1 MFLCSLFF
9 SAHNGFGYHRAHLER
24 TRIENIFREHFSRT
38 YLFCANP
45 LCWSVRNRASR
56 FNRWGVSK
64 ELTCSTWTEF
74 RIGLSSKNHCGLF
87 RSLGLF
93 QSYRTTQTVLTVS
106 VQTIINRMRHL
117 SKQSASS
124 SERKTVGFLL
134 GLSLDLSRSL
144 STSLQ
149 ICSNNSLTVGF
160 FAAADLV
167 DNSCLSRPAHP
178 EEVFI
183 EHCSTHCSEKDT
195 HCVLHSPLY
204 HTAMFII

>member
-1 MFLCSLFF
+1 MASLD
-9 SAHNGFGYHRAHLER
+9 L
-24 TRIENIFREHFSRT
+24 
-38 YLFCANP
+38 
-45 LCWSVRNRASR
+45 WV
-56 FNRWGVSK
+56 
-64 ELTCSTWTEF
+64 
-74 RIGLSSKNHCGLF
+74 SSKAIGP
-87 RSLGLF
+87 
-93 QSYRTTQTVLTVS
+93 QTVLTVS

-124 SERKTVGFLL
+124 SGKRSAFFWVYP
-134 GLSLDLSRSL
+134 SISSDLSRSL

-183 EHCSTHCSEKDT
+183 EHCSTHCSTHCSEKDT
-195 HCVLHSPLY
+195 QSSVSYGDVY
-204 HTAMFII
+204 HLNKFTIYNKF